1 MAGWLPPSP
10 ITALAAFAVAV
21 VVPTIAGP
29 LAAVAEIAL
38 TVLEAAVVFA
48 TMAAPL
54 LAVAEIALGPDVV

>member
-1 MAGWLPPSP
+1 
-10 ITALAAFAVAV
+10 
-21 VVPTIAGP
+21 

-54 LAVAEIALGPDVV
+54 PAVAEIALRPDDV